1 MSNEL
6 TRATP
11 FGEVQKYR
19 SRDIA
24 VVSRDYVVAGASQ
37 LIDTG
42 RRQKKIGLGPYLLA
56 LSPDARESLG
66 IPATTKVTELESFDF
81 GHYGLTIDGVVGIHF
96 SERLRGREMGLIDL
110 CAFSVV
116 KG

>member
-1 MSNEL
+1 VNEL
-6 TRATP
+6 TRRTP
-11 FGEVQKYR
+11 FGAIQPHV
-19 SRDIA
+19 SREIA

-37 LIDTG
+37 LIDSG

-56 LSPDARESLG
+56 LSFEARDSLG
-66 IPATTKVTELESFDF
+66 IPATTKVTELDSFDF
-81 GHYGLTIDGVVGIHF
+81 GHYGLTIDGVIGVHF

-110 CAFSVV
+110 CAFQIT